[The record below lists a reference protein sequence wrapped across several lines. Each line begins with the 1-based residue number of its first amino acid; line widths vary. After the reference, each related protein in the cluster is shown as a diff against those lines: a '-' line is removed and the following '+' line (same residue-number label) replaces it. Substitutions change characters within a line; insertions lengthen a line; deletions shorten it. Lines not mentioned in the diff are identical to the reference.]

1 MFEQT
6 VESELEDSSGEHETA
21 TERYSRARRA
31 DVVRDVTPLKCK
43 FLGPRMETKNC
54 NHARRDMEKPRHLPR
69 SLPRVSASDEN
80 TLRHCQVAQKT
91 RSGYPR
97 TLWSTPGQM
106 FGPLALLIVAPSF
119 ILSVALEGKRLTNRT
134 AATKTTWGSGSSWP
148 WGPFMGHDNEV
159 Q

>member
-1 MFEQT
+1 MNKPSKVSWRIHRVSMKLQQKGIVVPDGLTSF
-6 VESELEDSSGEHETA
+6 V
-21 TERYSRARRA
+21 

-54 NHARRDMEKPRHLPR
+54 NHARRDMEEPRHLPR

-134 AATKTTWGSGSSWP
+134 AATKTT
-148 WGPFMGHDNEV
+148 
-159 Q
+159 